1 MEKKKPKKKN
11 QLTSGNY
18 RVQIYDYTDAAGKKH
33 YKSFTAPTKKEA
45 WNKFKETGEIKYYLK
60 YKGKDVEL

>member
-1 MEKKKPKKKN
+1 M
-11 QLTSGNY
+11 
-18 RVQIYDYTDAAGKKH
+18 
-33 YKSFTAPTKKEA
+33 TKQFA